1 VLGAVSKS
9 RFLATLGMTGLW
21 KLKKGRD
28 GCAPTFF
35 ASMLFFG
42 WGGSRRWGGG
52 WSGIVE
58 VDFGD
63 FAARGGGLEVGVVA
77 FIAGPGGEEAVG
89 ELADVGVIG
98 LDGVVVVFAG
108 DGDAIFG
115 AGEFV
120 LQAEEILVGLEL
132 GIVFDDGE
140 EAADGAVE
148 LAVGGDFVGGGL
160 RVEQSGASFRDFAVD
175 GFFVGGEAFD
185 GGDEIGDQVGAA
197 LELDVNL
204 GPVGFDLLVERDHL
218 IFAADVHAAE
228 DGGDDDEDDDD
239 CDCGFHCCAMPPG

>member
-1 VLGAVSKS
+1 
-9 RFLATLGMTGLW
+9 MTGLR

-63 FAARGGGLEVGVVA
+63 FGAGLEVGVVA

-98 LDGVVVVFAG
+98 LDGVVVIFAS

-120 LQAEEILVGLEL
+120 LQAEEILVGFEL
-132 GIVFDDGE
+132 
-140 EAADGAVE
+140 
-148 LAVGGDFVGGGL
+148 
-160 RVEQSGASFRDFAVD
+160 R
-175 GFFVGGEAFD
+175 
-185 GGDEIGDQVGAA
+185 
-197 LELDVNL
+197 
-204 GPVGFDLLVERDHL
+204 
-218 IFAADVHAAE
+218 
-228 DGGDDDEDDDD
+228 
-239 CDCGFHCCAMPPG
+239 